1 MQLVDEFQ
9 TALLAGD
16 ERRCRKLVTEASA
29 QALASIPWDAVAKKK
44 PVTVQGAEP
53 LDSGYRIAVL
63 DPNDGG
69 RRAEFI
75 VVREYGRLVVDL
87 IATAGLTA
95 EEVMSGPATHQFEP
109 RQLTPADYDRIRQ
122 MELQGAGR

>member
-1 MQLVDEFQ
+1 MLPRCRALALLSLSLSFAACAADERAATAMQLVDEFQ

-75 VVREYGRLVVDL
+75 VVREYGRL
-87 IATAGLTA
+87 G
-95 EEVMSGPATHQFEP
+95 SN
-109 RQLTPADYDRIRQ
+109 
-122 MELQGAGR
+122 